1 MAKCKLCGRE
11 KELDF
16 HHLIP
21 KSLHKNKWFKKRFT
35 KEEMNQGIY
44 ICEYDCHPEIHRFI
58 DEKEMGREYN
68 TLEKLRNH
76 PKVINYIKWIR
87 KQP

>member
-1 MAKCKLCGRE
+1 MSKCELCDRE

-16 HHLIP
+16 HHFIP
-21 KSLHKNKWFKKRFT
+21 KTLHKNKWFKKRFT

-44 ICEYDCHPEIHRFI
+44 ICEYDCHPEIHKFI
-58 DEKEMGREYN
+58 NEKEMGKEYN
-68 TLEKLRNH
+68 TLEKLTNH
-76 PKVINYIKWIR
+76 PKVINYIKWVR